1 MGALPLLVVA
11 KEIVGDD
18 DVVSGCLALYLWML
32 MAMCTFVHGDE
43 AVEGWCGCNDGDNDD
58 GSDGG

>member
-1 MGALPLLVVA
+1 MGELPLLVVA

-18 DVVSGCLALYLWML
+18 DVVSGCRALYLWML
-32 MAMCTFVHGDE
+32 MCTFFVHDDE
-43 AVEGWCGCNDGDNDD
+43 AVEGWCGRNDGDNDD